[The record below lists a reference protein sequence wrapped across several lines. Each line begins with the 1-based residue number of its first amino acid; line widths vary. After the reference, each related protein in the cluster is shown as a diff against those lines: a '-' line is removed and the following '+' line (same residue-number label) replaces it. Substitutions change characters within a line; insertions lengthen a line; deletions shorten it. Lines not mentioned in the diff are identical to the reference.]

1 MQTFGV
7 GMLDFYRSD
16 ESKCILLCILLLV
29 QILLCANSAYS
40 VFTGSNILLD
50 TARLS
55 VQHIFFPF
63 FLAENIA
70 FFSLLQQAPITSNL
84 CSFPSLL
91 TNISIL
97 GSQITGT
104 EIKFFCYL
112 LILKIVVGMVYTLI
126 NSTGAAISTVD
137 DINISSTPTNRV
149 SHELKQIAY
158 MLN

>member
-1 MQTFGV
+1 MFCSLLQRFPWQMKSAATQLSFPSSMQTFGV

-63 FLAENIA
+63 FFGRKHCIFFTFTASSYNIKLVL
-70 FFSLLQQAPITSNL
+70 FSFVIDKYQHSG
-84 CSFPSLL
+84 FP
-91 TNISIL
+91 N
-97 GSQITGT
+97 
-104 EIKFFCYL
+104 YR
-112 LILKIVVGMVYTLI
+112 Y
-126 NSTGAAISTVD
+126 
-137 DINISSTPTNRV
+137 
-149 SHELKQIAY
+149 
-158 MLN
+158 

>member
-1 MQTFGV
+1 MKVNVFCCVFCFWFKFCCVQTV
-7 GMLDFYRSD
+7 H
-16 ESKCILLCILLLV
+16 ILSLQVLTSCWIQLGF
-29 QILLCANSAYS
+29 QFN
-40 VFTGSNILLD
+40 
-50 TARLS
+50 
-55 VQHIFFPF
+55 IFFFLF